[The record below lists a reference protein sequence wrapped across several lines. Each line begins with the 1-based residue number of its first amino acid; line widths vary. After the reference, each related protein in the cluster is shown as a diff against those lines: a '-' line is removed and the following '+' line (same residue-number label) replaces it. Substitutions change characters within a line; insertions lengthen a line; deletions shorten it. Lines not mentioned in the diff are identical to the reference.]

1 MSSHVGIGFLNTKP
15 PAPLSISFSSSIH
28 EVMEE
33 WQVSLDSSFV
43 GGIIVGFLENF
54 DKERVEKVMSFR
66 IK

>member
-1 MSSHVGIGFLNTKP
+1 VGIGFLNTKP

-54 DKERVEKVMSFR
+54 DKERVEK
-66 IK
+66 